1 MALKRP
7 VFRILRYTVS
17 FTFCYGNFQTME
29 VDQSL
34 PKQLKCGS
42 FLWAVS
48 SVGRAADF

>member
-7 VFRILRYTVS
+7 VSKILRYTVS
-17 FTFCYGNFQTME
+17 FAFCRVNFQTIE